1 MKKFKKWI
9 YVCASL
15 LFAGFILSG
24 CTANFCSDKDK
35 AYMMYATCGSVE
47 KREEILEKLSE
58 TVDIP
63 SQSFWTVFDQK
74 TLEIATLEAEARVPE
89 KVGELTEPEILQGY
103 GYALFLDSDYSST
116 TDRKLWKNFD
126 EIVDTYNNASL
137 ENKANGPT
145 SDFIASYKNK
155 VNSEVQNYRTC
166 IVPVNG
172 TGMYGSSDKQVLVE
186 GKSWSYAWSKGL
198 LEGLLVYPIS
208 WGVHQLSVAFGANG
222 WGQLLAIVVITI
234 IVRGLMMLITFKSTS
249 AQSKMT
255 ALQPELAK
263 LQAKYPNSNTN
274 QYEKQRLAQEQMQL
288 YKKHGVNPISQLL
301 VLIVQFPVFICVW
314 SALQGAA
321 ILTSG
326 SIFGLELSA
335 SLGSTIISFSTG
347 CVTAIV
353 LFILMSAAQIVSMK
367 LPQWMQNRANKKVTK
382 MGKNPAMDKTQSQ
395 AKMMSTVML
404 VMIIV
409 MGISLPSAMGVYW
422 LISALI
428 SLAQTLITQRIMR
441 KKK

>member
-1 MKKFKKWI
+1 MNKFKKWFF
-9 YVCASL
+9 VCASL
-15 LFAGFILSG
+15 LFAGLVLSG
-24 CTANFCSDKDK
+24 CTANFCSVKDK
-35 AYMMYATCGSVE
+35 AYKMYVSYGSKE
-47 KREEILEKLSE
+47 KREELLEKLSK

-63 SQSFWTVFDQK
+63 SDHFWDEFDKETLKVAKLEADARGYDK
-74 TLEIATLEAEARVPE
+74 TLTDDEVL
-89 KVGELTEPEILQGY
+89 KSY
-103 GYALFLDSDYSST
+103 GYAIFLDEKYTST
-116 TDRKLWKNFD
+116 NDRKLWGNFD
-126 EIVDTYNNASL
+126 NFIDEYNSVSL

-145 SDFIASYKNK
+145 EDFKKSYKK
-155 VNSEVQNYRTC
+155 SVEESIQNYRTC
-166 IVPVNG
+166 ITPE
-172 TGMYGSSDKQVLVE
+172 TGKYGSSDGQVEVE
-186 GKSWSYAWSKGL
+186 GKSWRYAWKRGL

-208 WGVHQLSVAFGANG
+208 WGVHQLSLAFHANG
-222 WGQLLAIVVITI
+222 WGQLLAIILITI
-234 IVRGLMMLITFKSTS
+234 IVRGLMMLVTFKSTA

-321 ILTSG
+321 ILTSD
-326 SIFGLELSA
+326 SILGLELSA
-335 SLGSTIISFSTG
+335 SLGRTMIDFTSTG
-347 CVTAIV
+347 CITAIV
-353 LFILMSAAQIVSMK
+353 LFLLMSAAQIVSMK

-428 SLAQTLITQRIMR
+428 SLAQTLITQKIMR
-441 KKK
+441 KKKK